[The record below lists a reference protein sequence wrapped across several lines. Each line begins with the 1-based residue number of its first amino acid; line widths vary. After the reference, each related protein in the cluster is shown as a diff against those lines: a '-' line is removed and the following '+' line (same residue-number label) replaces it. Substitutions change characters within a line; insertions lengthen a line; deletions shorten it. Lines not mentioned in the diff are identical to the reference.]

1 MYTPCFSDFFSII
14 TFLFCFL
21 IPVYFDNIKLF
32 LHTVSFTLSSC
43 HSSLCVCVTTI
54 NVSIPES
61 IINLTEAVSVI
72 TLVYDPP

>member
-1 MYTPCFSDFFSII
+1 MYTPCFSDYFSII

-21 IPVYFDNIKLF
+21 ISVYFDNIDLF
-32 LHTVSFTLSSC
+32 LHTFTLSSC

-61 IINLTEAVSVI
+61 IIYLTESVSVA
-72 TLVYDPP
+72 TLLYDPP